1 MRRSLGLAATLC
13 VLAAGL
19 GCGGDDNA
27 SGPLESALS
36 YVPADT
42 PFVVAVDTDLE
53 GGQYESLQAILD
65 RFPGGIRLDDL
76 LGGQLDGGEDG
87 VSFAKDVKPLLGN
100 PAVISATDVTSFL
113 SDSDDDFVAV
123 LEVED
128 PEALDRLID
137 KTKPQEQGDVAGAKV
152 YDDDGTVFAVK
163 DDTLVFGGSQRLL
176 EAALERSDAGEGM
189 DAGRFDDG
197 LEGLPDE
204 ALARVF
210 LDVQA
215 LLDQDPETEG
225 ARKVEWVG
233 ALRTM
238 GLTASV
244 EDDSANVEFNLKAE
258 GDLTDEDLPL
268 AAGDEAPALVREE
281 GEISFGIRDPR
292 QIVTFVEAA
301 LQALEPQDFGD
312 YETGKRAISQ
322 QLGVD
327 VDEDIFGQLT
337 GDMSL
342 TVALNGSFG
351 ARVEVESPAAFA
363 DTVDEV
369 ARALPQLGS
378 GLGVTEVRRNGNL
391 YEAQLADGG
400 RFFFGMR
407 NGVFVAAS
415 EAARAL
421 ELAAAEPSPVDG
433 AEGSLVMA
441 ADAEQVAL
449 QAIEQL
455 GPQLGFG
462 GLLGGG
468 LFARPL
474 EDLSGSVSSSTDGM
488 RGRFSLTLD

>member
-1 MRRSLGLAATLC
+1 MRQEPGGEKLRLATVRSMRRSLGLAATLC

-137 KTKPQEQGDVAGAKV
+137 KTKPQEQGDVAGATV

-292 QIVTFVEAA
+292 QIVTFFEAA

-342 TVALNGSFG
+342 TLALNGSFG
-351 ARVEVESPAAFA
+351 ARVEVESPARLRRHGGRGGPGLARTRIGTRRDRRTPKRQPLRGPARRWRTFLLRDA
-363 DTVDEV
+363 QRGVRGRERSRPG
-369 ARALPQLGS
+369 ARA
-378 GLGVTEVRRNGNL
+378 R
-391 YEAQLADGG
+391 GG
-400 RFFFGMR
+400 RSR
-407 NGVFVAAS
+407 
-415 EAARAL
+415 ARWTAPR
-421 ELAAAEPSPVDG
+421 APWSWPPTPSR
-433 AEGSLVMA
+433 SR
-441 ADAEQVAL
+441 
-449 QAIEQL
+449 
-455 GPQLGFG
+455 F
-462 GLLGGG
+462 
-468 LFARPL
+468 RP
-474 EDLSGSVSSSTDGM
+474 SSSSAPSWGSAACWAAGCSP
-488 RGRFSLTLD
+488 GRWRT